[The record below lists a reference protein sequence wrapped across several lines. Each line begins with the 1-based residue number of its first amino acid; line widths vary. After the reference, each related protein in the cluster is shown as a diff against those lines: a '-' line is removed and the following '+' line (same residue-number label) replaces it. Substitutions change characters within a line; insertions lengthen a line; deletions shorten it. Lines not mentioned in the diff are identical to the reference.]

1 MKKAIRFTNYLKRNA
16 VYLIIAFS
24 VLAIGLSLTIFFIE
38 KDTPDNSIKVDQP
51 LTEQNPSIDDSEIV
65 EELVISFIMPVEQV
79 TSIVEY
85 SDTMVFNETLGRY
98 SSHRAI
104 DFFAEEGT
112 SVLAVY
118 GGKIESIETALLS
131 GVTVVID
138 HGDGLKT
145 SYNSIEVDENELF
158 VGKKVEAGEVIGTVS
173 TTNRQEYKSGA
184 HLHFQVTEDG
194 EVIDPSKYL
203 TLQEK

>member
-1 MKKAIRFTNYLKRNA
+1 MKKAIKFTNYLKRNA

-38 KDTPDNSIKVDQP
+38 KDNPKTSVKVDEP
-51 LTEQNPSIDDSEIV
+51 LSEQIPPIDDTQNV
-65 EELVISFIMPVEQV
+65 EELVITFIMPVEST
-79 TSIVEY
+79 TSIVDY

-104 DFFAEEGT
+104 DFFAEAGT
-112 SVLAVY
+112 SVVAVY
-118 GGKIESIETALLS
+118 GGKIESIETTLLS

-158 VGKKVEAGEVIGTVS
+158 VGKKVEAGEAIGTVS

-184 HLHFQVTEDG
+184 HLHFQVIGDG
-194 EVIDPSKYL
+194 EIIDPSKYL

>member
-24 VLAIGLSLTIFFIE
+24 ILAIGLSLTIFFIE
-38 KDTPDNSIKVDQP
+38 KDTPKNSVQVDKP
-51 LTEQNPSIDDSEIV
+51 LTEQNPTVDDTQNV
-65 EELVISFIMPVEQV
+65 EDLVISFIMPVEQV
-79 TSIVEY
+79 SFILDY

-112 SVLAVY
+112 AVVAVY
-118 GGKIESIETALLS
+118 GGKIDSIETTLLS

-145 SYNSIEVDENELF
+145 TYNSIEIDEDELF
-158 VGKKVEAGEVIGTVS
+158 VGKKVEVGEVIGTVS